1 MGGLS
6 GGRIKIWGGVGFP
19 GCYPFTTE
27 WQVMAMIC
35 LGYGFAA
42 PIAVHF
48 WTLWLLPKAQLGLVE
63 AQWVGGEGSLS
74 SDHTRNSDPT
84 HP

>member
-6 GGRIKIWGGVGFP
+6 DGRIKIWGGVGFP

-42 PIAVHF
+42 PIAVHILDSVAAAKSTA
-48 WTLWLLPKAQLGLVE
+48 WIGRGP
-63 AQWVGGEGSLS
+63 VGGRGGQPLQ
-74 SDHTRNSDPT
+74 
-84 HP
+84 